1 MSAPARAAR
10 APAVPAAALQVEAV
24 SHYFGS
30 LEVLRNVSFD
40 VAPGEIVALLGASG
54 CGKSTLLNLVAELEP
69 LQQGGIGLPPSASLG
84 YMFQEDRLLPW
95 RNVRDNV
102 AFGLEAS
109 GLPQARRRQRALDTL
124 ALVGLDGFA
133 QAWPHELSGGMRSRA
148 ALARTLVM
156 QPDLLLMDEP
166 FSKLDPHTRSQMHEE
181 LLRIQAAQRSTIL
194 FVTHDVEEAVVLAD
208 RIVLLAPRPGRIREI
223 VPVDLPRPRH
233 PTAPDVAETTRH
245 LRLKVQP

>member
-54 CGKSTLLNLVAELEP
+54 CGKSTLLNLVAGLEP

-109 GLPQARRRQRALDTL
+109 GLPRPGGASARWTPWRWWAWTALRRHGPMSSPA
-124 ALVGLDGFA
+124 ACVA
-133 QAWPHELSGGMRSRA
+133 APRSRA
-148 ALARTLVM
+148 
-156 QPDLLLMDEP
+156 PW
-166 FSKLDPHTRSQMHEE
+166 SCS
-181 LLRIQAAQRSTIL
+181 
-194 FVTHDVEEAVVLAD
+194 
-208 RIVLLAPRPGRIREI
+208 
-223 VPVDLPRPRH
+223 
-233 PTAPDVAETTRH
+233 PTCY
-245 LRLKVQP
+245 

>member
-1 MSAPARAAR
+1 MAHPAPA
-10 APAVPAAALQVEAV
+10 ALRVGAV
-24 SHYFGS
+24 SHHFGS
-30 LEVLRNVSFD
+30 LEVLRNVSFS

-54 CGKSTLLNLVAELEP
+54 CGKSTLLNLVAGLES
-69 LQQGGIGLPPSASLG
+69 LQQGTIALPASASLG

-102 AFGLEAS
+102 AFGLETS
-109 GLPQARRRQRALDTL
+109 GLPLAQRRRRALETL

-133 QAWPHELSGGMRSRA
+133 QSWPHELSGGMRSRA

-156 QPDLLLMDEP
+156 QPDMLLMDEP

-181 LLRIQAAQRSTIL
+181 LLRIQAARRATIL

-208 RIVLLAPRPGRIREI
+208 RIVLLAPRPGRLREI
-223 VPVDLPRPRH
+223 ESVGLPRPRH
-233 PTAPDVAETTRH
+233 PTDPDVAETTRR